1 MKFRG
6 HIPPRPM
13 PEPNLEKITPCAERP
28 LEMTS
33 KLTPRQN
40 ELISD
45 ALCQIAIELCGS
57 SSAPETLTTLRR
69 ALVSEL
75 EAVTSETA
83 ISPDGALWKRV
94 CETDGALWKRV
105 CETEDSKDFHAYWES
120 MVTGS
125 AVPEPTLESVKEQLL
140 ESGGGLLSAEAP
152 QIDRAL

>member
-1 MKFRG
+1 
-6 HIPPRPM
+6 
-13 PEPNLEKITPCAERP
+13 
-28 LEMTS
+28 MTS

-40 ELISD
+40 ELISE
-45 ALCQIAIELCGS
+45 ALCQIALELCGS

-83 ISPDGALWKRV
+83 ISPDGARWKR
-94 CETDGALWKRV
+94 EG
-105 CETEDSKDFHAYWES
+105 ETEDSKAFRAYWES

-125 AVPEPTLESVKEQLL
+125 AAPEPTLESVKEHLL

-152 QIDRAL
+152 QIDRAS